1 MGTFH
6 SKFKALR
13 NAFGYRNPSVGSCA
27 HYAEMAINAWLLGP
41 TEYAVFLKRRQLIDS
56 QYETLPADIQA
67 IWQKLKKA
75 PPMAKEM
82 KEGEAS
88 RSITPD
94 EQEKL
99 DVAAFMEG
107 DLYQEPRQYH
117 RVFGKTLGQAHT
129 ALISPFVESDAL
141 RVHGGRALLASGCG
155 IYNQDELNR
164 YLTNLIQHTQ
174 HAHEDIALSLGSANH
189 RIALCYRA
197 TTTSWTLIDINHETP
212 EKYSKLSSDQLTNAI
227 YESFFAAPTDLIG
240 FDTAVWCRDDTRNP
254 LQPIVDEWIRS
265 DAFQT
270 LLITHEQALRKTST
284 GETLAWLAARRR
296 GLATL
301 TALARLTA
309 RTQDLRYLN
318 TSNNEGATP
327 AFMAGQ
333 EGHADC
339 LKILAEAKTDLS
351 TALNNGAT
359 PAFMA
364 AQQGHADCLKI
375 LAEAKADLS
384 TTLKD
389 NGATPAFVAAEN
401 GHADCLKI
409 LAEAKTDLST
419 ALNNGATPAFVA
431 AENGHADCL
440 KILAEAK
447 ADLSTALKDDGAT
460 PAFIAA
466 QQGHA
471 DCLKILVE
479 AKADL
484 STALKDDGA
493 TPAFMAAQKGHPDC
507 LRILVANKV
516 NVNAPRKDGVTPV
529 MMAIK
534 NGHIEALQVLLEQGA
549 DLTVFLKETRITALA
564 TDPKMIAFLADW
576 EKNQAKQ
583 QPTLIGR
590 FLGFFQ
596 RKVTPVAQTIE
607 SNQSKH
613 PVINKSSHG

>member
-13 NAFGYRNPSVGSCA
+13 NALGYRNDGDSTTGSCT

-56 QYETLPADIQA
+56 QYETLAGDIQA

-75 PPMAKEM
+75 PPTAKET
-82 KEGEAS
+82 KEGAAS

-117 RVFGKTLGQAHT
+117 RVFGKPLGQTHA

-141 RVHGGRALLASGCG
+141 RVHGGRALLASHGG
-155 IYNQDELNR
+155 IYNQGELNR
-164 YLTNLIQHTQ
+164 YLANLIQHTQ
-174 HAHEDIALSLGSANH
+174 HAHEDIALSLGSGDH

-197 TTTSWTLIDINHETP
+197 TTTSWTLIDSNHERP
-212 EKYSKLSSDQLTNAI
+212 EKYSNLSSDQLTNAI

-240 FDTAVWCRDDTRNP
+240 FNTAVWCRNDTRKS
-254 LQPIVDEWIRS
+254 LQPIIDAWIRS

-270 LLITHEQALRKTST
+270 LPITREQALRQTST

-296 GLATL
+296 DLATL
-301 TALARLTA
+301 RALARLTA
-309 RTQDLRYLN
+309 HTKDLRYLN
-318 TSNNEGATP
+318 ISNSEGITPAFIAADQGHADCLKILAEAKADLSTPWNSCTP
-327 AFMAGQ
+327 AFMAAQ

-339 LKILAEAKTDLS
+339 LKILAEAKANLSTPRSDGVTPAFMAATKGHADCLRILAEAKTDLS

-359 PAFMA
+359 PAFIT
-364 AQQGHADCLKI
+364 AQKGHADCLKI

-384 TTLKD
+384 TPW
-389 NGATPAFVAAEN
+389 NSATPAFIAAQM
-401 GHADCLKI
+401 
-409 LAEAKTDLST
+409 
-419 ALNNGATPAFVA
+419 
-431 AENGHADCL
+431 GHADCL

-447 ADLSTALKDDGAT
+447 ADLSTALKDNGAT

-466 QQGHA
+466 QHGHA
-471 DCLKILVE
+471 DCL
-479 AKADL
+479 
-484 STALKDDGA
+484 
-493 TPAFMAAQKGHPDC
+493 
-507 LRILVANKV
+507 RILAANQV
-516 NVNAPRKDGVTPV
+516 NVNIPRADGVTPAMV
-529 MMAIK
+529 AIK
-534 NGHIEALQVLLEQGA
+534 DGHIEALQILLEQGA
-549 DLTVFLKETRITALA
+549 DLTASFQGTRITALA

-576 EKNQAKQ
+576 AKNQAKQ

-590 FLGFFQ
+590 FLRFFQ
-596 RKVTPVAQTIE
+596 KRAAPQAQAITT
-607 SNQSKH
+607 H
-613 PVINKSSHG
+613 SHTAIDKRVPS